1 MKSDLKIDP
10 ETHSG
15 TPEGGRAEQIAWV
28 MRKNK
33 LAQNRKEHFGPKLGP
48 RNEPKRSKK
57 QTPKR
62 QRKCGRVKTEKR
74 KKKAPKRGPKMIPNL
89 SILQNT
95 PFLSF
100 LRDVLNE
107 ILTFE
112 A

>member
-1 MKSDLKIDP
+1 MKSDLKNDL

-15 TPEGGRAEQIAWV
+15 TPGGGRAEQIAWIV
-28 MRKNK
+28 RKNK
-33 LAQNRKEHFGPKLGP
+33 LAQNNYMHFGPKLGP

-89 SILQNT
+89 PILQNT
-95 PFLSF
+95 PFL
-100 LRDVLNE
+100 
-107 ILTFE
+107 
-112 A
+112 